1 MPSLNQRR
9 FALFVFFFIPG
20 VAMASWVTRTPA
32 IRDRIDVSIAE
43 MGLVLLGLSIGSMSG
58 ILMSAFAVGRFG
70 TRAVMLAGTWLVASS
85 VAFMALGTITAQPIV
100 VSVGLACFGLGMG
113 LAEIAVNIDGAMVE
127 RESGRAVMHTLHGCF
142 SLGTVLGAL
151 VGLGANALAV
161 PVEVHL
167 ATIAIFIVPAIVYFI
182 RHIPAGTAKTDKNQ
196 TVETK
201 GAPKDDYWRDPR
213 LLAIAL
219 IVLAVALAEG
229 AANDWLPILM
239 VDEHGFSKTAGSLV
253 FLVFASAMTF
263 GRFAGGY
270 FLHRFGRS
278 AVIRTSAVFG
288 ALGLACVIF
297 ADHPILAGAS
307 VLLWGLGAS
316 LGFPVAIS
324 AAGDSGANSAERV
337 KIVTIGGY
345 VAFLVGPPLLG
356 LLGENFGLRNAMLVV
371 LALLLCAI
379 LAAPAVRPRKL
390 ATTDEAVSHSA

>member
-9 FALFVFFFIPG
+9 LALFVFFFIPG

-32 IRDRIDVSIAE
+32 IRDRIEVSIAE
-43 MGLVLLGLSIGSMSG
+43 MGLVLLGLSLGSMSG
-58 ILMSAFAVGRFG
+58 ILLSSFAVGRFG

-85 VAFMALGTITAQPIV
+85 VAVMALGTVTAQPLIV
-100 VSVGLACFGLGMG
+100 SIGLGCFGLGMG

-127 RESGRAVMHTLHGCF
+127 RQSGRALMHALHGCF

-151 VGLGANALAV
+151 AGMAANALEV
-161 PVEVHL
+161 PVEMHL
-167 ATIAIFIVPAIVYFI
+167 ALIAVFIVPAIFYFI
-182 RHIPAGTAKTDKNQ
+182 RFVPAGTAKTDKSQ
-196 TVETK
+196 TADSST
-201 GAPKDDYWRDPR
+201 GPKDDYWRDPR

-253 FLVFASAMTF
+253 FLVFASAMTI

-270 FLHRFGRS
+270 FLERFGRS

-297 ADHPILAGAS
+297 SHHPILAGAS

-345 VAFLVGPPLLG
+345 IAFLVGPPLLG

-371 LALLLCAI
+371 LALLLAAI
-379 LAAPAVRPRKL
+379 LAAPAVRPRNRANNKDTV
-390 ATTDEAVSHSA
+390 TTTA